1 MKALRVRH
9 VVAFDA
15 SGVAGATLAWGLGG
29 PRVRAVARAPLGADA
44 LWPSPFEPN
53 ARRRSE
59 VESAAREVARSLAL
73 GAAPAC
79 LVLPDGVARLV
90 DLDVPDGAV
99 PAAYARYRLGAS
111 LPYPV
116 EDAVVDVLPLGGRR
130 VLAAAV
136 RRDVLRDYEEVA
148 AAAGLQQERVD
159 LAPLGALAAL
169 GAAGPPGAAVDVV
182 LGDAAVSLAVRA
194 GGAVR
199 AVRNRRRDGA
209 PDEWRRL
216 RADAERTAAL
226 AGEAALP
233 RLRVVGAGALA
244 LLEELRAAGLSAEPG
259 WRVAGD
265 VLPAHGAELGWLG
278 AALA

>member
-1 MKALRVRH
+1 MRALRARH

-29 PRVRAVARAPLGADA
+29 PRVRALARVPLAAGA

-53 ARRRSE
+53 ARGRSE
-59 VESAAREVARSLAL
+59 VEAAAREVARTL
-73 GAAPAC
+73 GLGTAPAC

-90 DLDVPDGAV
+90 DLEVPEGAA

-148 AAAGLQQERVD
+148 AAAGLRQERVD

-169 GAAGPPGAAVDVV
+169 GPAGSPGAAVDIV
-182 LGDAAVSLAVRA
+182 LGDAALSLALRA

-199 AVRNRRRDGA
+199 AVRNRRRDDSPG
-209 PDEWRRL
+209 EWRRL
-216 RADAERTAAL
+216 RAEAERTAAL
-226 AGEAALP
+226 ADEAGLP

-244 LLEELRAAGLSAEPG
+244 LLDELRAAGVEAEPG